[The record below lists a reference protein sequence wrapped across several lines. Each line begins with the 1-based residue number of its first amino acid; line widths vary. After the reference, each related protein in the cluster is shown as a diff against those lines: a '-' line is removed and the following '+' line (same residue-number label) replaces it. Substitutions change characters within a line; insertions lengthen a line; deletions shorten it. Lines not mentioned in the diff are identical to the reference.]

1 MLVEELHGMQLL
13 YQQSRVLV
21 VRLEYQGRLHYLISY
36 QILLL
41 LKLNRHVGHAMFY
54 VLLMLQHRRMELDFD
69 EPL

>member
-13 YQQSRVLV
+13 YPQSRVLV
-21 VRLEYQGRLHYLISY
+21 VRLGFQGRLHCLISY

-41 LKLNRHVGHAMFY
+41 LKLNRHVVHAMFY

>member
-13 YQQSRVLV
+13 YQQSHVLGV
-21 VRLEYQGRLHYLISY
+21 PLGFLGRLHCLIFY

-41 LKLNRHVGHAMFY
+41 LKLNRHVVHVVSY

-69 EPL
+69 ELL